1 VKFVPLV
8 WASLWRKRARTALT
22 LFSII
27 VAFMLF
33 GVLQGVNA
41 WLNGYGS
48 RATANRLYVIS
59 RISQMQPLPRAHLQR
74 IEQLAAVREATYV
87 SAVVGSYQQPGN
99 TVLVL
104 ASQPQA
110 LFDLNPEWK
119 VPPAQLQALVQTRTG
134 VIVGARL
141 SSLYG
146 WKIGD
151 VLPLHTSTLK
161 QDGSVDWAFQIVGIY
176 DTPAEPAEANRV
188 IANYEYID
196 EARHFDRGSAL
207 AFILGIN
214 DAAHAADICSAVDAL
229 FANSADETLTQ
240 DEKEYAQEQFRQIGD
255 IGYLVN
261 AIVAAAF
268 FTLLFLTGNTMM
280 QSVRDRIPELAV
292 LKALGFAD
300 GLILLLVLAESTLM
314 CVVAASIG
322 LIVAACIFPATA
334 ALGIAGTTLPARV
347 LITGSALAVGL
358 ALISGLPPAWRARQ
372 LSIVDALAA
381 R

>member
-1 VKFVPLV
+1 MKFVPLV
-8 WASLWRKRARTALT
+8 WASLWRKRARTLLT
-22 LFSII
+22 LFSIS
-27 VAFMLF
+27 VAFLLF

-41 WLNGYGS
+41 WLNGYGD
-48 RATANRLYVIS
+48 RAAASRLYVVS
-59 RISQMQPLPRAHLQR
+59 RISQLQPLPRAHLQR
-74 IEQLAAVREATYV
+74 ITQVAGVREATYV
-87 SAVVGSYQQPGN
+87 AALIGSYQQPGN

-104 ASQPQA
+104 ATQPRE
-110 LFDLNPEWK
+110 LFDLNPEWQ
-119 VPPAQLQALVQTRTG
+119 VSHEQLQSLVATRSG
-134 VIVGARL
+134 AIVGARL
-141 SSLYG
+141 AGLYG

-161 QDGSVDWAFQIVGIY
+161 QDGSVDWIFQIVGIY
-176 DTPAEPAEANRV
+176 DSPTEPAAANRV
-188 IANYEYID
+188 IANYDYID
-196 EARHFDRGSAL
+196 EARHFERGTAL
-207 AFILGIN
+207 AFILGISA
-214 DAAHAADICSAVDAL
+214 AAHTADICSAVDAL

-240 DEKEYAQEQFRQIGD
+240 DEKEFAQEQLRQVGD

-261 AIVAAAF
+261 AIVGAAF

-292 LKALGFAD
+292 LKALGFTD
-300 GLILLLVLAESTLM
+300 GSILLLVLAESALL

-322 LIVAACIFPATA
+322 LLAAAIVFPATA
-334 ALGIAGTTLPARV
+334 GLGIAGTALPARV
-347 LITGSALAVGL
+347 AVTGVALAVGL

>member
-8 WASLWRKRARTALT
+8 WASLWRKRARTLLT

-27 VAFMLF
+27 IAFLLF
-33 GVLQGVNA
+33 GVLQGVNT
-41 WLNGYGS
+41 WINGYGS
-48 RATANRLYVIS
+48 RATANRLYVVS
-59 RISQMQPLPRAHLQR
+59 RISQIQPLPRAHLQR
-74 IEQLAAVREATYV
+74 ITQLAGVREATYV
-87 SAVVGSYQQPGN
+87 SAVIGSYQQPGN

-104 ASQPQA
+104 ASQPQV
-110 LFDLNPEWK
+110 LFHLNPEWQ
-119 VPPAQLQALVQTRTG
+119 VSPEQLQALVRTRTG
-134 VIVGARL
+134 AIVGARL
-141 SSLYG
+141 ASLYG
-146 WKIGD
+146 WKAGD

-161 QDGSVDWAFQIVGIY
+161 QDGSVDWVFQIVGIY
-176 DTPAEPAEANRV
+176 DSPAEPAAANRV

-196 EARHFDRGSAL
+196 EARHFDRGSAH
-207 AFILGIN
+207 AFILGID
-214 DAAHAADICSAVDAL
+214 DAAHSADLCSAVDAL

-240 DEKEYAQEQFRQIGD
+240 DEKEYAQEQLRQIGD

-292 LKALGFAD
+292 LKAIGFAD
-300 GLILLLVLAESTLM
+300 GLILLLVLAESTLT
-314 CVVAASIG
+314 CVVGASIG
-322 LIVAACIFPATA
+322 LVAAASVFPATA
-334 ALGIAGTTLPARV
+334 ALGIAGTTLPAGV
-347 LITGSALAVGL
+347 LGAGAILAVGL

>member
-1 VKFVPLV
+1 VKFIPLV
-8 WASLWRKRARTALT
+8 WASLWRKPARTVLT
-22 LFSII
+22 LFSIV
-27 VAFMLF
+27 VAFLLF
-33 GVLQGVNA
+33 GVLQGLNA

-48 RATANRLYVIS
+48 RATANRLYVVS
-59 RISQMQPLPRAHLQR
+59 RISQIQPLPRAHLQR
-74 IEQLAAVREATYV
+74 IRQLAGVREATYV
-87 SAVVGSYQQPGN
+87 SALIGSYQQPGN

-104 ASQPQA
+104 ASDPRV
-110 LFDLNPEWK
+110 LFHLNPEWK
-119 VPPAQLQALVQTRTG
+119 VSPEQLQALSRTRTG

-141 SSLYG
+141 ATLYG
-146 WKIGD
+146 WKIGG

-176 DTPAEPAEANRV
+176 DTPTEPAEANRV

-196 EARHFDRGSAL
+196 QARHYDRGSAY
-207 AFILGIN
+207 AFIVGI
-214 DAAHAADICSAVDAL
+214 DDVAHAAEICSAVDAL
-229 FANSADETLTQ
+229 FANSANETLTQ

-255 IGYLVN
+255 VGYLVN
-261 AIVAAAF
+261 TIVAAAF

-314 CVVAASIG
+314 CVVAASVG
-322 LIVAACIFPATA
+322 LIAAALMFPATA
-334 ALGIAGTTLPARV
+334 ALGIAGTSLPAQV
-347 LITGSALAVGL
+347 LIAGAILAVGL

>member
-1 VKFVPLV
+1 VKFVPLI
-8 WASLWRKRARTALT
+8 WASLWRKRARTVLT

-27 VAFMLF
+27 VAFLLF

-41 WLNGYGS
+41 WLNGYGT

-59 RISQMQPLPRAHLQR
+59 RISQIQPLPRAHLER
-74 IEQLAAVREATYV
+74 ITQLPGVREATYV
-87 SAVVGSYQQPGN
+87 SALIGSYQQPGN

-104 ASQPQA
+104 ASQPRV
-110 LFDLNPEWK
+110 LFHLNPEWN
-119 VPPAQLQALVQTRTG
+119 VAPEQLQALAGTRIG
-134 VIVGARL
+134 AIVGARL
-141 SSLYG
+141 ASRYG

-161 QDGSVDWAFQIVGIY
+161 QDGSVDWVFQIVGIY
-176 DTPAEPAEANRV
+176 DTPTEPAEADRV

-196 EARHFDRGSAL
+196 EARHFDRGSVY
-207 AFILGIN
+207 AFIVGI
-214 DAAHAADICSAVDAL
+214 DAAAHSAEISSAVDAL

-240 DEKEYAQEQFRQIGD
+240 DEKEFAQEQFRQIGD
-255 IGYLVN
+255 VGYLVN

-292 LKALGFAD
+292 LKALGFTD

-314 CVVAASIG
+314 CVVAASVG
-322 LIVAACIFPATA
+322 LIAAAAVFPATA
-334 ALGIAGTTLPARV
+334 ALGIAGTALPARV
-347 LITGSALAVGL
+347 LVAGAMLAVGL

-372 LSIVDALAA
+372 LSVVDALAA

>member
-1 VKFVPLV
+1 VKFVPLL
-8 WASLWRKRARTALT
+8 WASLWRKRARTVLT
-22 LFSII
+22 LFSIT
-27 VAFMLF
+27 VAFLLF

-41 WLNGYGS
+41 WLDGYGS
-48 RATANRLYVIS
+48 GAAANRLYVVS
-59 RISQMQPLPRAHLQR
+59 RISQIQPLPRAHLQR
-74 IEQLAAVREATYV
+74 ITRVAGVREATYV
-87 SAVVGSYQQPGN
+87 SALIGSYQQPGN
-99 TVLVL
+99 TVLAL
-104 ASQPQA
+104 ASQPQV
-110 LFDLNPEWK
+110 LFHLNPEWQ
-119 VPPAQLQALVQTRTG
+119 VPPQQLQALVRTRTG
-134 VIVGARL
+134 AIVGARL
-141 SSLYG
+141 ASLYG

-188 IANYEYID
+188 IANYDYID
-196 EARHFDRGSAL
+196 EARHFDRGSAY
-207 AFILGIN
+207 AFIVGI
-214 DAAHAADICSAVDAL
+214 DDPSHSADICAAVDAL

-240 DEKEYAQEQFRQIGD
+240 DEKGYAQEQFRQIGD

-292 LKALGFAD
+292 LKAIGFTD
-300 GLILLLVLAESTLM
+300 GAILLLVLGESILI
-314 CVVAASIG
+314 CVAAAAIG
-322 LIVAACIFPATA
+322 LLTAAALFPATA
-334 ALGIAGTTLPARV
+334 ALGIAGTILPARV
-347 LITGSALAVGL
+347 LATGAILAVALALV
-358 ALISGLPPAWRARQ
+358 SGLPPAWRARQ